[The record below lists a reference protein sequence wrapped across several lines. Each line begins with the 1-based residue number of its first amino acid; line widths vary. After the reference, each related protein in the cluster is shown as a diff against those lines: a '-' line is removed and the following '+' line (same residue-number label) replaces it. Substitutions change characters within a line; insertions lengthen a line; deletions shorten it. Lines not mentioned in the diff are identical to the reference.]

1 MALAMPTPEEDAAGA
16 AATTAVVPAVAAAVP
31 AMVVPAMRVPAATVP
46 VMAVDVVVAA
56 AAGILKVDNELLCTP
71 PTPSTPLT
79 LVLIRSPL
87 ALSAVLL
94 RRDDEPRGA
103 RGARSGASGAKGA
116 GARGA
121 SGARGLGLV
130 VCSPRNVVAPAAPPL
145 VERFRLFRL
154 NVVLLADD
162 ESVLWLGV
170 LT

>member
-1 MALAMPTPEEDAAGA
+1 MPTPEEDAAGA
-16 AATTAVVPAVAAAVP
+16 AATTAVVPAVAAADP

-56 AAGILKVDNELLCTP
+56 AAGILKVVNELLCTP

-103 RGARSGASGAKGA
+103 RGARGARSGASGANGA

-130 VCSPRNVVAPAAPPL
+130 VCNPRNVVAPAAPPL